1 MGILFVLLLA
11 SCQTSRYLQ
20 PDAVLLKKNR
30 IVFKSGNTYE
40 NQSQLKDQILTL
52 IRQKPNEK
60 LFFFIPREWIWLVN
74 SEPQD
79 TTWLDEGLRS
89 LGQVPEYYNE
99 SLATSTAE
107 QIQNFLRFEKGYY
120 EAKADF
126 IVNDKV
132 KRFVFTNAE
141 GTHISTTSSAYVDY
155 IIDTGPRYTIKS
167 VTYDSEDVALLELV
181 TKNVEDSYIKKG
193 SYFDVSAFNLEKSR
207 ITMAAQNQGYFD
219 FNANYI
225 DVVADSSMITKE
237 LDIYIDL
244 VLPENKS
251 FHKKYTIGNINVYSD
266 FMKERINPTYN
277 VSDTLDL
284 RLYSQS
290 VSSLIR
296 PSVLRESIFL
306 KSGQFYNRENR
317 QKTFKKL
324 SALTAYRFIN
334 ILPVPN
340 AQHDTVVDMTINL
353 TPHQYKWIREWDL
366 EGYYSSFNINQLL
379 GASVSGILQNRN
391 FLKGSENF
399 SIKGQL
405 GLGLT
410 IGKEAGQSWT
420 AKPQS
425 RNILLES
432 NLQIPTHLDFLGL
445 GRLFGTS
452 GLIRRKFY
460 EDFNDGV
467 KTNISAGFN
476 SLSFINFYSFNS
488 INATFG
494 YDYASPSGHRYIFR
508 PMSINFDQYAIQD
521 STRFLNNPIIFL
533 QFRDVLGSGL
543 LFRDLTYIY
552 NKPKNRAG
560 NSLVFINNLEFS
572 GLEVFV
578 ANQFV
583 NLLNGSNE
591 EWKLNYGSEKSISF
605 AKYIK
610 YELDFRF
617 YREFSKNSVLA
628 FRFNTGAA
636 VPYGDIKVVPFIKQF
651 GLGGPNS
658 MRAWNIRQVGPG
670 SYVDPLIK
678 IKEIPDLNIYIQ
690 QGDVKLETNLE
701 YRFKIFLIF
710 DGALFVDVGN
720 VWNLRPDPLLKG
732 AALDKDFLNSLAVG
746 AGYGIRLNFG
756 FFNIRFDA
764 GYKIR
769 SPYRDSF
776 LQRNWYSWREITS
789 QGIGNIQVA
798 VNYPF

>member
-1 MGILFVLLLA
+1 MLLVLLLG
-11 SCQTSRYLQ
+11 SCQTSRYLE

-30 IVFKSGNTYE
+30 IKIKSGIAYE

-52 IRQKPNEK
+52 MRQQPNEK

-74 SEPQD
+74 SEQQD

-89 LGQVPEYYNE
+89 LGQIPAYFDEN
-99 SLATSTAE
+99 LATGTAE
-107 QIQNFLRFEKGYY
+107 QIQNFLRYEKGYY
-120 EAKADF
+120 EAKTDF
-126 IVNDKV
+126 VVNEST
-132 KRFVFTNAE
+132 RRYVFSNAE
-141 GTHISTTSSAYVDY
+141 GTHISTMSKAFVDY

-167 VTYDSEDVALLELV
+167 VTYDSEDQGLLEAIN
-181 TKNVEDSYIKKG
+181 KDIGASYIKKG
-193 SYFDVSAFNLEKSR
+193 IYFDVSAFNLEKSR
-207 ITMAAQNQGYFD
+207 ITIAAQNQGYFD

-225 DVVADSSMITKE
+225 DVVADSNMVTKE

-251 FHKKYTIGNINVYSD
+251 LHKKYTIGNINVYAD
-266 FMKERINPTYN
+266 FRKERVNPTYN
-277 VSDTLDL
+277 LSDTLDL
-284 RLYSQS
+284 LIYSQS
-290 VSSLIR
+290 ASSLIR

-306 KSGQFYNRENR
+306 KSGQYYNRENR

-324 SALTAYRFIN
+324 SALTTYRFIN

-340 AQHDTVVDMTINL
+340 PLHDTVVDMTINL

-391 FLKGSENF
+391 FLRGSENF

-410 IGKEAGQSWT
+410 IGRETGQAWT
-420 AKPQS
+420 ARPQS

-521 STRFLNNPIIFL
+521 SSRFLNNPIIFL

-560 NSLVFINNLEFS
+560 NSLVLINNLEFS
-572 GLEVFV
+572 GLEVFI
-578 ANQFV
+578 ANKV
-583 NLLNGSNE
+583 INLINGSDE
-591 EWKLNYGSEKSISF
+591 EWKLNYGSGKSISF

-617 YREFSKNSVLA
+617 YREFSKTSSLA

-636 VPYGDIKVVPFIKQF
+636 IPYGDVKVVPFIKQF

-670 SYVDPLIK
+670 SYADPLNK
-678 IKEIPDLNIYIQ
+678 IKEVPDLNIYIQ

-732 AALDKDFLNSLAVG
+732 AEFDMNFLNTLAVG
-746 AGYGIRLNFG
+746 AGYGLRLNFG

-764 GYKIR
+764 GYKVR

-776 LQRNWYSWREITS
+776 LQRNWYSWREISS
-789 QGIGNIQVA
+789 QGLGNIQVA